1 MCKWKWSADLQL
13 PKVRYENLQV
23 QSPDFDRFCK
33 SYVSEASLPKNE
45 HFLARNMKPLEKY
58 RSLKNEIC
66 CCQSSSS
73 TTNVLGRRL
82 RIFFRQSTTTRL
94 FSLGMIVPILRIVPR
109 SIKWTKATFKGW
121 SWAVASLKE
130 VGRGPIHRFNQAE
143 LIASQALKHRN
154 WFESSAKKMCWPLP
168 IHCWM
173 TQCER
178 MSRISKLTR

>member
-94 FSLGMIVPILRIVPR
+94 FSLGMIVPIL
-109 SIKWTKATFKGW
+109 
-121 SWAVASLKE
+121 KE

-143 LIASQALKHRN
+143 LIASQALKYRN